1 MALTISMVALE
12 DDPQLSL
19 TDIQQDMAT
28 KWPDLT
34 PASEPEEKDGT
45 LSFRVGAADVVIA
58 KMPAPIPDLEG
69 PCATSIL
76 WPNAA
81 DDLEDHKSHVI
92 VTVMGELNP
101 VELSTL
107 LTQATASLMAVT
119 PSALG
124 VFWCNA
130 ALLVPK
136 DIFIDFAVKVLP
148 HGPPLV
154 VWVDFRAG
162 QDEDQ
167 SCSGFTQGMKA
178 LGLMEFES
186 KNAGESPGE
195 LRERF
200 LGLAGYLVENGP
212 VINDGDTVGQD
223 ANERIRVV
231 YSDSEFGHE
240 GQVMRLV
247 YEAAPP
253 RKSWW
258 KFW

>member
-1 MALTISMVALE
+1 
-12 DDPQLSL
+12 
-19 TDIQQDMAT
+19 
-28 KWPDLT
+28 
-34 PASEPEEKDGT
+34 
-45 LSFRVGAADVVIA
+45 
-58 KMPAPIPDLEG
+58 
-69 PCATSIL
+69 
-76 WPNAA
+76 
-81 DDLEDHKSHVI
+81 
-92 VTVMGELNP
+92 
-101 VELSTL
+101 
-107 LTQATASLMAVT
+107 
-119 PSALG
+119 
-124 VFWCNA
+124 
-130 ALLVPK
+130 
-136 DIFIDFAVKVLP
+136 
-148 HGPPLV
+148 
-154 VWVDFRAG
+154 
-162 QDEDQ
+162 
-167 SCSGFTQGMKA
+167 MKA